1 MLSSFFN
8 IQHTCT
14 HVYTH
19 THTHMHMHTHIH
31 AYLSGRHAQEGVVA
45 SDDELGPPGQEK
57 DNQHSIK
64 VSTRDG
70 EGDSSTT

>member
-1 MLSSFFN
+1 M
-8 IQHTCT
+8 
-14 HVYTH
+14 
-19 THTHMHMHTHIH
+19 HMHMHTHIH

-64 VSTRDG
+64 VSTMDG
-70 EGDSSTT
+70 EGDSSTTWCIVCGMQYVQVYVHVVM